1 MKKILFILLMMV
13 VFGFGSF
20 LCAQEPLDSF
30 IVKYSGS
37 ALVCDSMLIYS
48 KPGKFKIVECLNEDY
63 AYREKITFLIG
74 QELIV
79 ITEDERS
86 KTATSITLEQS
97 HNEIKNGI
105 EFLNLSNY
113 KEYSVLVGSEPVI
126 GYMCKIYE
134 SPDGNKIWVYNDTY
148 VLKAV
153 DALQNRETV
162 AFEFVPDALI
172 DDKIFYVP
180 PETEIRYIQGK

>member
-1 MKKILFILLMMV
+1 MFLLFIVFV
-13 VFGFGSF
+13 VSLFGSF
-20 LCAQEPLDSF
+20 SYAREPLDSF

-48 KPGKFKIVECLNEDY
+48 KPDKLKIVECLNEDY

-86 KTATSITLEQS
+86 KTATSITLEQT

-113 KEYSVLVGSEPVI
+113 KEYSELVGSEPVI
-126 GYMCKIYE
+126 GYLCNIYQ

-153 DALQNRETV
+153 DVLQHRETV
-162 AFEFVPDALI
+162 AFEFVPNASI
-172 DDKIFYVP
+172 NDKIFEVP
-180 PETEIRYIQGK
+180 SETEIRYIRGK

>member
-1 MKKILFILLMMV
+1 MFLLVIIFV
-13 VFGFGSF
+13 VSLFGSF
-20 LCAQEPLDSF
+20 SYAQEPLDSF

-48 KPGKFKIVECLNEDY
+48 KPDKFKIVECLNEDY
-63 AYREKITFLIG
+63 AYREKITFLLG

-86 KTATSITLEQS
+86 KTATSITLEQP

-105 EFLNLSNY
+105 EFLNLSNC
-113 KEYSVLVGSEPVI
+113 KEYTELVGSEPII
-126 GYMCKIYE
+126 GYLCNIYQ

-153 DALQNRETV
+153 DVLRNRETV
-162 AFEFVPDALI
+162 AFEFVPNASINDI
-172 DDKIFYVP
+172 IFEVP
-180 PETEIRYIQGK
+180 SETEIRYIRGK

>member
-1 MKKILFILLMMV
+1 MLLLVITFIASLP
-13 VFGFGSF
+13 GSF
-20 LCAQEPLDSF
+20 SYAQETLDSF

-48 KPGKFKIVECLNEDY
+48 KPDKFKIVECLNEDY

-74 QELIV
+74 QELII

-86 KTATSITLEQS
+86 KTATSITLEQP

-105 EFLNLSNY
+105 EFLNINNY
-113 KEYSVLVGSEPVI
+113 KEYSELVGSENVI
-126 GYMCKIYE
+126 GYLCNIHQ

-153 DALQNRETV
+153 DVLQNRETV
-162 AFEFVPDALI
+162 AFEFIPNASI
-172 DDKIFYVP
+172 GDKIFEVP
-180 PETEIRYIQGK
+180 SDTEIRYIRGK